1 LIREREV
8 NEEKDATPLVIC
20 PHCDSEIKKEAKF
33 CPQCGEK
40 LAIVNY
46 CPRCGTKVEKGEK
59 YCSNCGR
66 DLSMETP
73 VTPTPTAVMHACIKA
88 KGERPLGVT
97 ILAVLN
103 MLRGGTCIFFSL
115 ISFPF
120 GSIIF
125 LPRGI
130 TPPLVLWIGI
140 IALVAGRGF
149 LRGIEWAWILG
160 VIIETLGI
168 ALFITLFGSPFNPV
182 SFVVI
187 AVCAYN
193 LYYLFTPNAKSWFGK
208 HA

>member
-1 LIREREV
+1 
-8 NEEKDATPLVIC
+8 
-20 PHCDSEIKKEAKF
+20 
-33 CPQCGEK
+33 
-40 LAIVNY
+40 
-46 CPRCGTKVEKGEK
+46 
-59 YCSNCGR
+59 
-66 DLSMETP
+66 M
-73 VTPTPTAVMHACIKA
+73 IKA
-88 KGERPLGVT
+88 KGKRPLGVT

-115 ISFPF
+115 ISFQL
-120 GSIIF
+120 GRVIL
-125 LPRGI
+125 LPLDI

-140 IALVAGRGF
+140 IALVAGWGF

-168 ALFITLFGSPFNPV
+168 VLFITLFDFPFNLV
-182 SFVVI
+182 YLVVV